1 MSYRFAAKTVG
12 PLAQIATGL
21 ALPAS
26 LQLTAAED
34 HHVWA
39 LTDNTL
45 LPGQQ
50 DAWTT
55 LPATAE
61 VPDRYVPDF
70 NSVDG
75 WLPGMTALFERRLD
89 IQASASA
96 EVSAL
101 WTSLA
106 APLKTAITG
115 DIGLD
120 LDLGIQTKAQ
130 WQATS
135 DCWWAITRATAA
147 PALRVRL
154 SAARASARVIRV
166 KATAGAGLD
175 QATRHALAALAGRHR
190 TQLLDQLRQGANTV
204 LKRLPAPLAEVQ
216 NFLNTWLA
224 LPAAVQ
230 GEQWRNPADPLLAA
244 LKSAIEGLVAAT
256 GLATADELTAR
267 LEFAAVRTLERRLEA
282 SLALQFD
289 KQRTTTALLD
299 ATFDFAVN
307 PALWPVLQHTLT
319 GDLTPLLAAPISGL
333 TLHECAVNTLSA
345 TRQAFEWRLPFGH
358 GQIDNR
364 ERLSTAMQALDDL
377 SGRIVRGR
385 VKADSERHT
394 RAAASLLSIEG
405 AFAHHLGGQ
414 MTVHDPASI
423 DARFEMV
430 INTNRPKSLDPLL
443 RLYGAPPAD
452 PRGRTCR
459 LVMTMPPASIAHWLE
474 PQDPGDISRRMQAAW
489 RTLLPAIVDMDE
501 LGAQAVAPLLVWA
514 SLPISTS
521 ARLTEKGVELN
532 RPDATYWDWPNPAMR
547 QAMVWNPRT
556 RAALEA
562 RLSLTHLDAE
572 VDDIRRAV
580 TGNPGASVFQSLLLA
595 EAQFIDR
602 LTAHLTRCTA
612 SGLGPVDA
620 LRNLSYLLGGITSAF
635 HRKLTSVYGANAA
648 RALGPLLLTA
658 SSPVGPQVEVTWTR

>member
-1 MSYRFAAKTVG
+1 MSYRFAAKTTG

-26 LQLTAAED
+26 LQLTASED

-39 LTDNTL
+39 LTDNAL
-45 LPGQQ
+45 PPGQQ
-50 DAWTT
+50 DAWTA

-61 VPDRYVPDF
+61 IPDRYVPDF

-96 EVSAL
+96 EISAL

-120 LDLGIQTKAQ
+120 LDLGIQTNAQ

-147 PALRVRL
+147 PVLRVRL
-154 SAARASARVIRV
+154 TAARASARAIRV

-175 QATRHALAALAGRHR
+175 QATQHALAALAGRHR
-190 TQLLDQLRQGANTV
+190 TQLLDQLRRGAANV
-204 LKRLPAPLAEVQ
+204 LNRLPAPITEIQ
-216 NFLNTWLA
+216 NFLYTWLA

-230 GEQWRNPADPLLAA
+230 GDQWRNPADPLLAA
-244 LKSAIEGLVAAT
+244 LKSAIEGPVA
-256 GLATADELTAR
+256 ATADELTAR

-282 SLALQFD
+282 SLSLQFD
-289 KQRTTTALLD
+289 KQKAATALLD
-299 ATFDFAVN
+299 ADFDFTAN
-307 PALWPVLQHTLT
+307 PALWPVFQHTLT
-319 GDLTPLLAAPISGL
+319 GDLTPLLTTPISGV
-333 TLHECAVNTLSA
+333 TLHECAVNTRTA
-345 TRQAFEWRLPFGH
+345 ARHCFDWRLPFGH

-405 AFAHHLGGQ
+405 AFARHLGGQ
-414 MTVHDPASI
+414 MTVHDPASL

-430 INTNRPKSLDPLL
+430 INTNRPKSLAPLL

-489 RTLLPAIVDMDE
+489 RALLPAIVDMDE

-514 SLPISTS
+514 SLPISTA

-562 RLSLTHLDAE
+562 RLALTHLDAE

-580 TGNPGASVFQSLLLA
+580 TGNPCTAVFQSLLLA

-602 LTAHLTRCTA
+602 VTSHLARCTA
-612 SGLGPVDA
+612 NGNGPVDA
-620 LRNLSYLLGGITSAF
+620 LRNLSYLLGGITTTF
-635 HRKLTSVYGANAA
+635 HRRLTSVYGPDAA